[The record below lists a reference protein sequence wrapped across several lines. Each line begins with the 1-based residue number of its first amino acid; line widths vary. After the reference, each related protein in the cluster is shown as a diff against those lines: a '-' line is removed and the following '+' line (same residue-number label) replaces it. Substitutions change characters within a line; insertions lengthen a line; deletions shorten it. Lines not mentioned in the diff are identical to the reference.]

1 MNEDEVL
8 NKIEEYFSEHQPR
21 DYSLNVLRN
30 GVKHE
35 GNWWYVAVQPS
46 IPDIKARDY
55 AAIMEQAEEELE
67 KQSHL
72 KVLLLPVLPGD

>member
-8 NKIEEYFSEHQPR
+8 NKIEKYFSEHQPR
-21 DYSLNVLRN
+21 DYSLSVLRN

-55 AAIMEQAEEELE
+55 AAIMEKAEDELE
-67 KQSHL
+67 TQSHL

>member
-21 DYSLNVLRN
+21 DYSLNVSRK

-55 AAIMEQAEEELE
+55 ASIMEQAEEELE
-67 KQSHL
+67 TQSHL